1 MPMSSTQQ
9 SLYKRHPLV
18 AGPAYLAITIRQHVG
33 LAIAALVLL
42 SCMSGIRRGDAD
54 TVTSTAASSSGSSS
68 LAAQLTAETRKI
80 QKRLSKSMVLV
91 VPNPNPDDILPNNL
105 RREFRTWKIN
115 FIRRHGFFA
124 SHHPPHGK
132 QFTTPGVSIVPQ
144 RTWDDHSR
152 SERTSESD
160 QVTKRLADLRH
171 NPRAELF
178 LLKRFLITLNQEDR
192 PAPWQ
197 IWRVVNNRIAL
208 LRHGPREPLAGIVV
222 QNPDR
227 VLVLTALAGPQSK
240 QTVKVILP
248 GGRNV
253 TARILGS
260 DYIHNLTMLKLP
272 ADAATSPLPL
282 SHQKMRSA
290 AALVAVPMEH
300 SDNEWILLPD
310 THKMPLNRSGS
321 QDRPLRQALPKP
333 IYAPL
338 HDPVFLLDFSGRL
351 VGFSGDGRL
360 VNLAHMRRDFLA
372 FVRTGNWPTPSFGIK
387 YTQVGLNDPLRRQ
400 WPALGNQGAVRVDKV
415 LKNSPAQA
423 AGIRLGDIITR
434 IDGVPIR
441 FFARVID
448 RVSDNPSR
456 VRITL
461 LRDGRHKKLFAD
473 LSQHRRPPSAYSHDA
488 GGRPDKRQK

>member
-9 SLYKRHPLV
+9 SLHKRHPLV
-18 AGPAYLAITIRQHVG
+18 AGPACLAITIRQHLG
-33 LAIAALVLL
+33 LAIAALVLVGF
-42 SCMSGIRRGDAD
+42 MSGIRRAYAD
-54 TVTSTAASSSGSSS
+54 TVTATTASPAGSSS

-80 QKRLSKSMVLV
+80 RQELSKSMVLV
-91 VPNPNPDDILPNNL
+91 VPNPNPDDILPDNL
-105 RREFRTWKIN
+105 CREFRSWKIN

-124 SHHPPHGK
+124 SHHPQHGK

-144 RTWDDHSR
+144 NIWDHQSQ
-152 SERTSESD
+152 SKQSGESD
-160 QVTKRLADLRH
+160 QVAKRLADLRH

-208 LRHGPREPLAGIVV
+208 LQHGPREPLAGIVV
-222 QNPDR
+222 ENPDR
-227 VLVLTALAGPQSK
+227 VLVLTAIAGPQSK

-248 GGRNV
+248 DGRNV

-272 ADAATSPLPL
+272 TEAATSPLPL
-282 SHQKMRSA
+282 SHQMMRAA
-290 AALVAVPMEH
+290 AALVAVPIKH
-300 SDNEWILLPD
+300 PHNDWILLPNTQNSRMAD
-310 THKMPLNRSGS
+310 FDSRGNRM
-321 QDRPLRQALPKP
+321 RRTLPRR

-338 HDPVFLLDFSGRL
+338 NDPAFLLDFSGRL
-351 VGFSGDGRL
+351 VGFSGNGRL
-360 VNLAHMRRDFLA
+360 VNLAHMRRGFLA
-372 FVRTGNWPTPSFGIK
+372 FVRTGNWPTVSFGIK
-387 YTQVGLNDPLRRQ
+387 YTQVSLNDPLRQQ

-423 AGIRLGDIITR
+423 AGIRPGDIITR

-441 FFARVID
+441 FFAHVMD

-461 LRDGRHKKLFAD
+461 LRDGRHKKLLAD
-473 LSQHRRPPSAYSHDA
+473 LSQHRRPPSAYSHNADS
-488 GGRPDKRQK
+488 RPDKRQK